1 MGLTTQKN
9 VELSGGGRNLK
20 VIRQDRGAEIEVS
33 KASGGRGLWTG
44 CPPPHPTRES
54 RERR

>member
-33 KASGGRGLWTG
+33 KASGEKGSVDGVSPSPSDQRV
-44 CPPPHPTRES
+44 
-54 RERR
+54 